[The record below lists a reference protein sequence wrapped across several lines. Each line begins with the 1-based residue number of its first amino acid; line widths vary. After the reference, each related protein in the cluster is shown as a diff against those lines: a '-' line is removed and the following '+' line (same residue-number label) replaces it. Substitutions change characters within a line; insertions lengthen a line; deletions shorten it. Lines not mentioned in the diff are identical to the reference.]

1 MRSTSKVIL
10 LALLIST
17 LVGCTF
23 SVPAV
28 LRTPTPA
35 PTVLPTVAPLQDVTV
50 LPRSSRPNFLFI
62 LVDDLDLKLGT
73 LQYMPK
79 LEQYMTSQG
88 LTIDNFLISTPV
100 CCPSRSSVLRGQ
112 YAHNHEVLT
121 NAAPLGGFEK
131 FYDLQRERSTLGTWL
146 QAAGYR
152 TALFGKYLNGYPF
165 ANNRTYIPPGWN
177 SWYSPARGT
186 PYKEQNYYLNENG
199 KLVGYGLGA
208 EEYLTDVLS
217 RDVNDYLTSTANDS
231 KPFFVYLAPYAPH
244 EPAVP
249 APRDANLFPDLQAP
263 RTPSFNEA
271 DVSDK
276 PSNIKSDPLLT
287 PDQIA
292 RIDQLYRDRVRSMQA
307 VDDMIAQLIETLRA
321 TGKLDN
327 TYIIFSSDNGYHL
340 GQHRLLAGKN
350 RPYEE
355 DIVVPFIIRGPGV
368 PAGQELKDYIAGNID
383 IAPTIADLAGVVP
396 PGYVD
401 GRSMVPLWSANRPAL
416 ESWRQGYLIEDWG
429 SDDTSGSLLPVAL
442 GSANTF
448 PFSTGANGLLE
459 PPDPEQLLQPGKP
472 ADFYAV
478 RTTQY
483 LYVEYAGGERE
494 LYDLKQD
501 PYELNNLVATA
512 DSGLLSQLAAWLK
525 ALRACSA
532 ASCRTAE
539 QMGLH

>member
-1 MRSTSKVIL
+1 MKSIVKATLLSVLIAIL
-10 LALLIST
+10 A
-17 LVGCTF
+17 GCTF
-23 SVPAV
+23 ATQAPIVP
-28 LRTPTPA
+28 PT
-35 PTVLPTVAPLQDVTV
+35 LSPLQDATV
-50 LPRSSRPNFLFI
+50 LPRASRPNFLFI
-62 LVDDLDLKLGT
+62 FVDDLDAKLGT

-79 LEQYMTSQG
+79 LQRYLTSQG

-121 NAAPLGGFEK
+121 NAAPLGGFDK
-131 FYDLQRERSTLGTWL
+131 FYALQRERSTLATWL

-165 ANNRTYIPPGWN
+165 ENNRTYIPPGWN
-177 SWYSPARGT
+177 VWMSPARGT
-186 PYKEQNYYLNENG
+186 PYKEQNYDLNQNG
-199 KLVGYGLGA
+199 KLVGYGLA
-208 EEYLTDVLS
+208 ADQYLTDVLS
-217 RDVNDYLTSTANDS
+217 HQVQDYLTSSASDS
-231 KPFFVYLAPYAPH
+231 QPFFIYLAPYAPH

-249 APRDANLFPDLQAP
+249 APRDAHLFPGLQAP

-276 PSNIKSDPLLT
+276 PNNLRNDPLLT
-287 PDQIA
+287 ADQIA
-292 RIDQLYRDRVRSMQA
+292 RIDELYRDRVRSMQA
-307 VDDMIAQLIETLRA
+307 VDDMIARLIQTLQA

-355 DIVVPFIIRGPGV
+355 DIVVPFIIRGPGI
-368 PAGQELKDYIAGNID
+368 PAGQELKDYITGNID
-383 IAPTIADLAGVVP
+383 VAPTIAELAGVVP
-396 PGYVD
+396 PLYVD
-401 GRSMVPLWSANRPAL
+401 GRSMVPLWSANRPPL
-416 ESWRQGYLIEDWG
+416 DSWRQGYLIEDWG
-429 SDDTSGSLLPVAL
+429 SDDRIEASLQPVGL
-442 GSANTF
+442 GSASTF
-448 PFSTGANGLLE
+448 PFSTGTDGLLE
-459 PPDPEQLLQPGKP
+459 PPDPEQLSQPVQQ

-478 RTTQY
+478 RTVQY
-483 LYVEYAGGERE
+483 IYVEYSDGERE

-501 PYELNNLVATA
+501 PYELSNLISTA
-512 DSGLLSQLAAWLK
+512 DPGLLSQFSAWLK

-539 QMGLH
+539 QIGLP